1 METDVL
7 IVGAGTTGLTHALWL
22 SRMGVRVRVID
33 QRPTHGLSRRA
44 FALQARSLEHYDQI
58 GLAHRA
64 VARGQRVETINVRF
78 GDAPPQSIPLGDFGR
93 GMSPYPFILVLLQD
107 EHEKMLVETLEE
119 EGVTVER
126 GVQLVDLV
134 QTRGAVRA
142 RLRKRGNQAEVC
154 EAAYVCGCDG
164 AASSVR
170 TIALIEFAGEALE
183 EIFYVADVEASG
195 PAADGQLHYRMS
207 GEDICS
213 VLPLKGEGRVRLI
226 GLVPREVR
234 ETRMRFDFDAI
245 EPQVRR
251 DLGLTVSAVESFET
265 HRVHRRIA
273 TRWRQDRV
281 FLLGDA
287 AHVHSP
293 AGGQGMNAGI
303 GDAVNLAWKLAAA
316 IRGRSGEGLLDSYEA
331 ERLSA
336 ARQITATTDRGFS
349 LQTGQGAIGLVR
361 ESLARLA
368 PGLIRRD
375 DVRRSAFRTLSQLAI
390 HYRDAETCAG
400 QAGQVR
406 GGDRLPWVELNE
418 RLHNFTALRDL
429 NWQAQVYGV
438 AGPALREACAEQ
450 RLRLE
455 VFDWIPAMGE
465 AGLARDAAYLVRPD
479 GYVAYAGPA
488 RAPAPM
494 VAQLRRFERPH

>member
-1 METDVL
+1 MDADVL
-7 IVGAGTTGLTHALWL
+7 IIGAGTTGLTHALWL
-22 SRMGVRVRVID
+22 TRLGVRVRVID
-33 QRPTHGLSRRA
+33 QRSDAGMTRRA
-44 FALQARSLEHYDQI
+44 FALQARSLEHYDQL

-64 VARGQRVETINVRF
+64 VVRGRRVETINVRL
-78 GDAPPQSIPLGDFGR
+78 GEAAPQAIALGDFGA
-93 GMSPYPFILVLLQD
+93 GLSPYPFVLVLLQD
-107 EHEKMLVETLEE
+107 DHEKMLIEMLEDA
-119 EGVTVER
+119 GVTVER
-126 GVQLVDLV
+126 GVQLVDMV
-134 QTRGAVRA
+134 QGRNGVRA
-142 RLRKRGNQAEVC
+142 RLRKRANQAELC
-154 EAAYVCGCDG
+154 EAAFVCGCDG

-170 TIALIEFAGEALE
+170 AIALIEFAGEALE

-207 GEDICS
+207 GENICS

-251 DLGLTVSAVESFET
+251 DLGLTISAVESFET

-273 TRWRQDRV
+273 ARWRQDRV

-316 IRGRSGEGLLDSYEA
+316 IKGRAGEALLDSYES

-390 HYRDAETCAG
+390 HYRDAATCVG
-400 QAGQVR
+400 HAGQVR

-418 RLHNFTALRDL
+418 RLHNFATLRDL
-429 NWQAQVYGV
+429 AWQAHVYGA

-455 VFDWIPAMGE
+455 VFDWSAAMGE

-488 RAPAPM
+488 RTPAPM
-494 VAQLRRFERPH
+494 IAQLRRFDRLH